1 MSDQIFSMFSIYV
14 EDRGRPSSTTILWQ
28 KKDPKLVGDKEKAI
42 TFICLPPFFPTL
54 IKGEFLH

>member
-1 MSDQIFSMFSIYV
+1 MFSIYV
-14 EDRGRPSSTTILWQ
+14 EDRGRPSSTALA
-28 KKDPKLVGDKEKAI
+28 KKDPELVGDKEKAI

>member
-1 MSDQIFSMFSIYV
+1 MSDQVFSMYSTFNV
-14 EDRGRPSSTTILWQ
+14 EDRMALFNCTLA
-28 KKDPKLVGDKEKAI
+28 KKDPELVGDKEKAI